1 MSGAAPS
8 PASVRRLPPPL
19 PPRAA
24 SHVAPLILF
33 VATLLL
39 GLVLTG
45 TRGQVP
51 QQLASWLWMVGML
64 PVILGAI
71 VAISGRGALIRILAG
86 GSAIASL
93 IFDVG
98 SLITFIKVASEAAKN
113 RVDPAETAAYV
124 ASQVRY
130 GERPGWALIA
140 IGLLGLGLTLAAWL
154 NATQAAE
161 DAEAQ

>member
-1 MSGAAPS
+1 
-8 PASVRRLPPPL
+8 
-19 PPRAA
+19 
-24 SHVAPLILF
+24 
-33 VATLLL
+33 
-39 GLVLTG
+39 
-45 TRGQVP
+45 
-51 QQLASWLWMVGML
+51 
-64 PVILGAI
+64 VILGAI